1 MQDTPW
7 QRITSLGVS
16 WLENEGNT
24 AHLVA
29 FWVGYDMAVGS
40 CVRRSQAVQVALSL
54 HPLAVLE
61 SKVASVDHID
71 CASRPQSMVEV
82 HDPSQNRSVAPANR
96 ASVHQK
102 HKNHLTIRRRT
113 SPFKGTHGEALEV
126 SPALVDTSQY
136 HHTYRLSTCG
146 CCTSRSSVGLL
157 TLPNLSG
164 LYGPPGGGSP
174 RSCAIKKVLR
184 TASML

>member
-1 MQDTPW
+1 MSRNGVCVPTKHEDTLKQIKASPVWDSRGPLAQYLVDTPDHLKHHGALSSPCRCRTHRGRGSHPW
-7 QRITSLGVS
+7 VCG

-102 HKNHLTIRRRT
+102 PKIT
-113 SPFKGTHGEALEV
+113 
-126 SPALVDTSQY
+126 
-136 HHTYRLSTCG
+136 
-146 CCTSRSSVGLL
+146 
-157 TLPNLSG
+157 
-164 LYGPPGGGSP
+164 
-174 RSCAIKKVLR
+174 
-184 TASML
+184 

>member
-1 MQDTPW
+1 
-7 QRITSLGVS
+7 
-16 WLENEGNT
+16 
-24 AHLVA
+24 
-29 FWVGYDMAVGS
+29 MAVGS

-102 HKNHLTIRRRT
+102 PKITLQ
-113 SPFKGTHGEALEV
+113 SEGERAHSKANTV
-126 SPALVDTSQY
+126 RP
-136 HHTYRLSTCG
+136 
-146 CCTSRSSVGLL
+146 SRSAQHCRHVTISPHIQGVNLWLLHQPQFCWAAHLAKSIRSVRSAGGRITSFLRHQEGFEDSKHVIDCKSMRFHTILINGL
-157 TLPNLSG
+157 G
-164 LYGPPGGGSP
+164 AGSP
-174 RSCAIKKVLR
+174 WGLSH
-184 TASML
+184 SS